1 MCAVFGFLDYKG
13 KVSNAVLKKLIHYL
27 SIAAEVRGTDATGIA
42 YVRDESMVTY
52 KKPKPAHKV
61 KLFFPRDTRAV
72 IGHTR
77 FTTQG
82 SEKRNCN
89 NHPFE
94 GHCGTKAFALAHNGV
109 LYNDRELRREQQL
122 PPTPIETDS
131 YVAVQLLEQ
140 GQNLDAEN
148 IRRTAELVEG
158 SFVFTILKNDN
169 TLFLVKGN
177 NPLTVYH
184 FPALGLYVYAST
196 KSILDTALKK
206 VKLNDKCCEVGVSE
220 SEIIEINSAGNLSRS
235 TFTMQD
241 YIHSLFNPYN
251 WNQLD
256 YAKWWMED
264 EREELLLEYCG
275 TFGVSEEEVELLLE
289 VGYDPDEIEELLM
302 DTAAMEEAI
311 SEAKALLQC
320 EA

>member
-13 KVSNAVLKKLIHYL
+13 KISNATLKKLIHYL
-27 SIAAEVRGTDATGIA
+27 SVAAEVRGTDATGIA
-42 YVRDESMVTY
+42 YVRDGSIVTY

-61 KLFFPRDTRAV
+61 KLFFPKDTRAV

-94 GHCGTKAFALAHNGV
+94 GRCGKESFALAHNGV
-109 LYNDRELRREQQL
+109 LYNDRELRREQHL

-131 YVAVQLLEQ
+131 YAAVQLLEQ
-140 GQNLDAEN
+140 GQSLDAEN
-148 IRRTAELVEG
+148 VKRMAELVEG
-158 SFVFTILKNDN
+158 SFVFTVLRNDN

-196 KSILDTALKK
+196 KSILDNALQK
-206 VKLNDKCCEVGVSE
+206 VHIAEKACEVETAEG
-220 SEIIEINSAGNLSRS
+220 EIIEISPSGNLHKS
-235 TFTMQD
+235 TFEMQD

-251 WNQLD
+251 WD
-256 YAKWWMED
+256 YAKCWMED

-302 DTAAMEEAI
+302 DTAVMEEAI

>member
-13 KVSNAVLKKLIHYL
+13 KISNAVLKKLIHYL
-27 SIAAEVRGTDATGIA
+27 SVAAEVRGTDATGIA
-42 YVRDESMVTY
+42 YVRDGSMVTY

-94 GHCGTKAFALAHNGV
+94 GHCGKEAFALAHNGV
-109 LYNDRELRREQQL
+109 LYNDRELRREQHL

-131 YVAVQLLEQ
+131 YIAVQLLEQ
-140 GQNLDAEN
+140 GQQLDTEN

-158 SFVFTILKNDN
+158 SFVFTILRNDN

-196 KSILDTALKK
+196 KNILDNALKK
-206 VKLNDKCCEVGVSE
+206 VNLNGKYSEVDISE
-220 SEIIEINSAGNLSRS
+220 GEILEINSAGNLSRS

-264 EREELLLEYCG
+264 EREELLLGHCG
-275 TFGVSEEEVELLLE
+275 TFGVSEEEVQLLLE

-302 DTAAMEEAI
+302 DTEAREEALT
-311 SEAKALLQC
+311 EAKALLQC

>member
-27 SIAAEVRGTDATGIA
+27 SVAAEVRGTDATGIA
-42 YVRDESMVTY
+42 YVRDSSIVTY

-89 NHPFE
+89 NHPFD
-94 GHCGTKAFALAHNGV
+94 GHCGTEAFALAHNGV
-109 LYNDRELRREQQL
+109 LYNDKELRREQHL

-140 GQNLDAEN
+140 GQQLDTEN
-148 IRRTAELVEG
+148 IKRMAELVEG
-158 SFVFTILKNDN
+158 SFVFTILRNDN

-184 FPALGLYVYAST
+184 FLTLGLYIYAST
-196 KSILDTALKK
+196 KSILDNALKK
-206 VKLNDKCCEVGVSE
+206 VNLNGKYSEVDVSE
-220 SEIIEINSAGNLSRS
+220 GEIVKISSSGNLHKS
-235 TFTMQD
+235 TFEMQD
-241 YIHSLFNPYN
+241 YIHTMFNPYN
-251 WNQLD
+251 WNYLN
-256 YAKWWMED
+256 YAKWWEAD

-275 TFGVSEEEVELLLE
+275 TFGVSEEEVQLLLDF
-289 VGYDPDEIEELLM
+289 GYDPDEIEELLM

-311 SEAKALLQC
+311 SEAKTLLQC